1 MRLRASAGGGPA
13 DEEDTVASPE
23 AEALEAM
30 LGALRDGI
38 IDIDTPPT
46 IEEMRAGGE
55 AFGELATEPGGVRWE
70 DVEIGGRP
78 CRWAIPDDA
87 MTDRVVQYLHGGGYV
102 IGSLDSYRKMTGHY
116 AAAMGCRV
124 LSVDYGLA
132 PENPHPAAVDHS
144 TAVYRALLEDHAPEH
159 LAISGDSAGGGLTI
173 ATLVKLRDDGTP
185 LPAAGVP
192 LSPWV
197 DLDGTG
203 ASMDTKAEVD
213 LMVGRDALQQMA
225 DLFLAGRDARDP
237 LAAPLHADLT
247 GLPPLYIQVGAHE
260 TLLDD
265 ATRLAVNAAHAGV
278 EVRLDVFP
286 EMQHVFQL
294 AAGTIP
300 EAGEAL
306 ARVGQWLRPRLGLTA

>member
-1 MRLRASAGGGPA
+1 M
-13 DEEDTVASPE
+13 ASPE
-23 AEALEAM
+23 AEAVKAM
-30 LGALRDGI
+30 LAMLRESIVDA
-38 IDIDTPPT
+38 DAPPT
-46 IEEMRAGGE
+46 IEDMRAGGE
-55 AFGELATEPGGVRWE
+55 AFGDLATEPAGVRWE

-78 CRWAIPDDA
+78 CRWAIPDGATEDC
-87 MTDRVVQYLHGGGYV
+87 VVQYVHGGGYV

-116 AAAMGCRV
+116 ANAVGCRV

-132 PENPHPAAVDHS
+132 PERPHPGAVTDS
-144 TAVYRALLEDHAPEH
+144 TAVFRALLEDFAPERI
-159 LAISGDSAGGGLTI
+159 AISGDSAGGGLTM

-197 DLDGTG
+197 DLEGTG
-203 ASMDTKAEVD
+203 TSMDTKADAD
-213 LMVGRDALQQMA
+213 LIVGRDGLAQMA
-225 DLFLAGRDARDP
+225 GLFLAGGDARDP

-247 GLPPLYIQVGAHE
+247 GLPPLYIQVGADE

-265 ATRLAVNAAHAGV
+265 ATRLAANAAHAGV

-286 EMQHVFQL
+286 EMQHVFQMG
-294 AAGTIP
+294 AGTFP

-306 ARVGQWLRPRLGLTA
+306 DRIGRWLRPRLGIAG